1 MKRIYLF
8 GRVLRIIFLISCAL
22 LICCMFE
29 IVQNDFSFFNLF
41 LLVISIC
48 FVVAWLIYTYSLGI
62 FIDRE
67 NDKLK
72 IVTGLSK
79 KETTERVLSN
89 IASIDIELNG
99 DLGMTF
105 IINYKYNCVEKI
117 DYKFYR
123 ISSVEKIQYKRL
135 KKQLNKILASV

>member
-1 MKRIYLF
+1 
-8 GRVLRIIFLISCAL
+8 
-22 LICCMFE
+22 MFE

-41 LLVISIC
+41 LLAISIC

-67 NDKLK
+67 TDKLK